1 MRRRQALAASVVGAV
16 GAVAGSSSPAFA
28 NGSGPSLAGL
38 RLVFLSHVNDPA
50 TTSGFPGDPEF
61 TLTTA
66 FTVPV
71 DGFYLQYVQEGEH
84 TGTHWGAPVHFHE
97 DGLAADQLDAGDLF
111 LPAVKIDIR
120 EKAAHNADYALTVA
134 DLKAWERRYGR
145 IPDQSAVILWTGWAH
160 RWGTP
165 AYANLDADGRIH
177 QPGFGLEAAQWLVET
192 GRLGRRGSLGSDTFG
207 ADVGID
213 DTFAVTSLLFHR
225 HRISLEN
232 LANLEALPTT
242 GAWVLVGGPRNHHGS
257 GSPATIFGVIP
268 PGAGTGPRVATG

>member
-1 MRRRQALAASVVGAV
+1 MRRRHAIATAAAGLV
-16 GAVAGSSSPAFA
+16 GAVATSATPAYA
-28 NGSGPSLAGL
+28 GDRMSLDRL
-38 RLVFLSHVNDPA
+38 RLVFLSHINDPA

-66 FTVPV
+66 FTVPE
-71 DGFYLQYVQEGEH
+71 DGFYLQYVKEGEH
-84 TGTHWGAPVHFHE
+84 TGTHWGAPVHFDE
-97 DGLAADQLDAGDLF
+97 NGLAADQLDPGDLF

-120 EKAAHNADYALTVA
+120 EKAARNQDYALTVD

-145 IPDQSAVILWTGWAH
+145 IPDQSAIILWTGWAK

-165 AYANLDADGRIH
+165 AYANLDAEGRIH
-177 QPGFGLEAAQWLVET
+177 QPGFGIEAAQWLVDT

-213 DTFAVTSLLFHR
+213 ETFAVTTLLFHR

-232 LANLEALPTT
+232 LTNLEALPTT

-268 PGAGTGPRVATG
+268 PGS